1 MIDIPVRPAKLLQ
14 VPVRSPFLSLIFA
27 YSVFLKSAV
36 GLPCVSIMTSVCPAS
51 NGEQVIA
58 SIDHQEALPEAA
70 AAAYRAKVET
80 YTMVGK
86 CAAMCRYEQFWCR
99 AGTAPVCNMEHVKVV
114 EIARNLCTFLNNFT
128 QHIKAAVLSLIE
140 LDGDRQ
146 SVLFILQVGF

>member
-1 MIDIPVRPAKLLQ
+1 MTNSGAEPERLQ
-14 VPVRSPFLSLIFA
+14 
-27 YSVFLKSAV
+27 
-36 GLPCVSIMTSVCPAS
+36 
-51 NGEQVIA
+51 
-58 SIDHQEALPEAA
+58 
-70 AAAYRAKVET
+70 
-80 YTMVGK
+80 
-86 CAAMCRYEQFWCR
+86 R